1 MSFITLSSSSSR
13 ILRNPSTW
21 SLLQSRA
28 RHLLTLF
35 IACIFLIT
43 LFGADDAEARKKRR
57 KRTPPALQILAIN
70 FSNNPYTAG
79 NGVLDMELE
88 VRLPPHIDPSSIIEV
103 SFLLSSP
110 SKRHFRFLSVRKP
123 IDLLENQEAALHSHF
138 LTGSTASPTPVAL
151 KKPSRRMFV
160 VLSWDGTDQ
169 YKKLV
174 TGGTYDYVARV
185 KLLEITDTGVRTKMV
200 SWKKKG
206 NLQIK
211 TAQD

>member
-1 MSFITLSSSSSR
+1 M
-13 ILRNPSTW
+13 
-21 SLLQSRA
+21 
-28 RHLLTLF
+28 
-35 IACIFLIT
+35 FLIT
-43 LFGADDAEARKKRR
+43 LFGIDDAEARKKRR
-57 KRTPPALQILAIN
+57 KRAPLSLQILAIN
-70 FSNNPYTAG
+70 FSQNPYTAG

-88 VRLPPHIDPSSIIEV
+88 IRLPAEINPSTLIEV

-123 IDLLENQEAALHSHF
+123 IEILEGEESAGRLDNAP
-138 LTGSTASPTPVAL
+138 GSPTLVANR
-151 KKPSRRMFV
+151 KSPRRMFV

-185 KLLEITDTGVRTKMV
+185 KLLEITDTGVRTKRV

-211 TAQD
+211 TAKD

>member
-1 MSFITLSSSSSR
+1 
-13 ILRNPSTW
+13 
-21 SLLQSRA
+21 
-28 RHLLTLF
+28 
-35 IACIFLIT
+35 
-43 LFGADDAEARKKRR
+43 
-57 KRTPPALQILAIN
+57 
-70 FSNNPYTAG
+70 
-79 NGVLDMELE
+79 MELE
-88 VRLPPHIDPSSIIEV
+88 VGLPSRVDPSSIIEV

-123 IDLLENQEAALHSHF
+123 IDQFDGQETALHSNF
-138 LTGSTASPTPVAL
+138 LTDPKGAPTPVAL
-151 KKPSRRMFV
+151 KKRSRRMFV

-185 KLLEITDTGVRTKMV
+185 KLLEVTDTGVRTKMV